1 MCVFSITAFLQG
13 GITGYK
19 SVGNFLFGASV
30 KDMKSAIAAQ
40 PVSIAIQADQSSFQ
54 SYKSAV
60 LSSGCGTQLD
70 HGVLAAGYGSENG
83 QDYWLVKNSWG
94 TSSLRPAP
102 L

>member
-1 MCVFSITAFLQG
+1 
-13 GITGYK
+13 
-19 SVGNFLFGASV
+19 
-30 KDMKSAIAAQ
+30 MKSAIAAQ
-40 PVSIAIQADQSSFQ
+40 PVSIAIQAVQSSFQ

-70 HGVLAAGYGSENG
+70 DGVLAAGYGSENG